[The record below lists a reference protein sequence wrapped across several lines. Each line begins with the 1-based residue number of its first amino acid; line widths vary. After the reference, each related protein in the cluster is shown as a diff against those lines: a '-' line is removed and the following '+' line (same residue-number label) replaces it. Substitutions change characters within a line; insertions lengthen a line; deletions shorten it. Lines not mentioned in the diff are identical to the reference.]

1 MKRLSKVFCLLVY
14 LLPLIL
20 FFSYYPVISFGADS
34 RMNFE
39 LSLPLIWLVVFD
51 VIAGILMLKRKILFK
66 RMRFGFLWLLL
77 PLWLSLSVI
86 WSLNNVRGILTVGIL
101 WLIYFAGYGMWRLR
115 DLYDEKF
122 RIKFWKWFFG
132 SALFMCGWCILQCVL
147 DVVGVSREYT
157 LMCVGCT
164 YKMFGFP
171 HPNGFAIEP
180 QFMGNLL
187 LAPAIM
193 AIYFFIK
200 KNEAS
205 KVRIFGLLAFAFV
218 ATLFLTFSR
227 GAIYAFVVGLVFLL
241 AFLLTK
247 EKKNRGLVVK
257 RVGKACGIVIISF
270 LFTLNLQGVMTAIS
284 PTNDN
289 YVDGVAKVIN
299 HLSLGIIDIRGA
311 EENVPEKDIIFVSD
325 EDDVDNDA
333 VFDGYVAE
341 STDIRMELTSS
352 ALETWS
358 GDFRTMIIGVGLG
371 GAAQAMYEK
380 GLTDSPKEIV
390 QNQYASLLLESGI
403 VGVILFVLTIVLVV
417 RVLVKTKISGA
428 LFALTVAYGVSL
440 CFFAGL
446 PNVLHIYLLLF
457 MFGAFYKDY
466 RDLRK

>member
-1 MKRLSKVFCLLVY
+1 
-14 LLPLIL
+14 
-20 FFSYYPVISFGADS
+20 
-34 RMNFE
+34 
-39 LSLPLIWLVVFD
+39 
-51 VIAGILMLKRKILFK
+51 
-66 RMRFGFLWLLL
+66 
-77 PLWLSLSVI
+77 
-86 WSLNNVRGILTVGIL
+86 
-101 WLIYFAGYGMWRLR
+101 
-115 DLYDEKF
+115 
-122 RIKFWKWFFG
+122 
-132 SALFMCGWCILQCVL
+132 
-147 DVVGVSREYT
+147 
-157 LMCVGCT
+157 
-164 YKMFGFP
+164 
-171 HPNGFAIEP
+171 
-180 QFMGNLL
+180 
-187 LAPAIM
+187 
-193 AIYFFIK
+193 
-200 KNEAS
+200 
-205 KVRIFGLLAFAFV
+205 
-218 ATLFLTFSR
+218 
-227 GAIYAFVVGLVFLL
+227 
-241 AFLLTK
+241 
-247 EKKNRGLVVK
+247 
-257 RVGKACGIVIISF
+257 
-270 LFTLNLQGVMTAIS
+270 MTAIS

-341 STDIRMELTSS
+341 STDIRMELTSL

-371 GAAQAMYEK
+371 GAGQAMYEK